1 MAPDSSRQSQ
11 EQADGVMPGDFLL
24 RTSRSIFVKP
34 NISEETPSAAQIDW
48 RPAMSGIIHLVA
60 GVSVMVGALGLIR
73 LFADE
78 EGHRSKSIAGTL
90 TSAGFL
96 LLAGVLNGYF

>member
-1 MAPDSSRQSQ
+1 
-11 EQADGVMPGDFLL
+11 
-24 RTSRSIFVKP
+24 
-34 NISEETPSAAQIDW
+34 
-48 RPAMSGIIHLVA
+48 MSGIIHLVA
-60 GVSVMVGALGLIR
+60 GVSVLVGALGLIR

-78 EGHRSKSIAGTL
+78 GGDRSKSIAGTL